1 MGISDSTVDVV
12 IIGAGSAGLAA
23 ARTAAELGLSVT
35 LLEAAHR
42 IGGRAFTD
50 TETLGFPFDLGC
62 HWMHSASLNPY
73 VAIAD
78 SVGHA
83 YVKTVYPYR
92 VHLGD
97 RWASEAEG
105 AGREAFDER
114 CHQAVAAAAAAG
126 RDVAISD
133 VTPRDD
139 RWKPMFDL
147 WASILHSAD
156 SDQVSTVDSC
166 NYNDTDENWPLAD
179 GYGSLLAAYFAGV
192 PVALNSRAERIDW
205 GGGEIAV
212 TTPRGMVRA
221 ARAIVT
227 VSTGVLGAEDIH
239 FEPRLPDWKLA
250 AIASLPLGSHNRVGI
265 AFDRDVFGP
274 GERGGFMVY
283 KETSESIAFQIRPFD
298 REHAVGLVGG
308 RFGDWLERQGANAM
322 AVYAIAALKGVYGN
336 DIEKRIVKTT
346 CSAWRGD
353 PFVRGAYSSALPG
366 RADARGEMAAAVDGK
381 LFFAGE
387 ATSLEFFS
395 TCHGA
400 YLTGHAAAND
410 VAESLGAA
418 ALENR
423 SGVA

>member
-139 RWKPMFDL
+139 RWTPMFDL

-166 NYNDTDENWPLAD
+166 LPIRFTPTPTRARM
-179 GYGSLLAAYFAGV
+179 
-192 PVALNSRAERIDW
+192 VANRI
-205 GGGEIAV
+205 
-212 TTPRGMVRA
+212 
-221 ARAIVT
+221 
-227 VSTGVLGAEDIH
+227 
-239 FEPRLPDWKLA
+239 
-250 AIASLPLGSHNRVGI
+250 
-265 AFDRDVFGP
+265 
-274 GERGGFMVY
+274 
-283 KETSESIAFQIRPFD
+283 
-298 REHAVGLVGG
+298 
-308 RFGDWLERQGANAM
+308 
-322 AVYAIAALKGVYGN
+322 
-336 DIEKRIVKTT
+336 
-346 CSAWRGD
+346 
-353 PFVRGAYSSALPG
+353 
-366 RADARGEMAAAVDGK
+366 
-381 LFFAGE
+381 
-387 ATSLEFFS
+387 
-395 TCHGA
+395 
-400 YLTGHAAAND
+400 
-410 VAESLGAA
+410 
-418 ALENR
+418 
-423 SGVA
+423 